1 MRARWVVALSAAAVV
16 VGATGGHLLMPAD
29 TAVEVGPKPPV
40 MAAEPAEDA
49 PGWNCLTMGNKVC
62 GSKWRPVDQA
72 FAEILAQDARDTQ
85 TPGHDVAYFRTCL
98 YVNGDTAWV
107 VCPDGYVMGS

>member
-1 MRARWVVALSAAAVV
+1 MRARWVAALSAAAVV

-29 TAVEVGPKPPV
+29 TAVEVGPKPSV
-40 MAAEPAEDA
+40 MAA
-49 PGWNCLTMGNKVC
+49 
-62 GSKWRPVDQA
+62 GSKWKPVDQA

-98 YVNGDTAWV
+98 YVNSDTAWV